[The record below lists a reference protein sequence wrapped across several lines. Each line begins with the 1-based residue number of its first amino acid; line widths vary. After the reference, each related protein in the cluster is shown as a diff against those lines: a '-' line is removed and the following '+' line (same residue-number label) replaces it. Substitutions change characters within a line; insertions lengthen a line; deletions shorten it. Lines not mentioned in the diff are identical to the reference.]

1 LNNKQKKE
9 TLIKLKEIKN
19 HQTTNKPVL
28 FQIMGLDLP
37 SGGHLTHG
45 YQTAK
50 RRVSATSIYF
60 ESMPYRV
67 NPITGLIDYD
77 ELSKLAELFK
87 PKMIIAGASA
97 YPRDWDYGKMK
108 QIAESVGAYLLAD
121 MAHISGFVATGQCN
135 NPFDYCDVVTSTTH
149 KSLRGPRS
157 GIIFYKK
164 NLEDEINSAVF
175 PALQG
180 GPHNHQIAA
189 LAVALKEAST
199 LDFIEYIK
207 QVKINAKSLAKEL
220 MILGYNVVTNGTDN
234 HIVLWDA
241 RNTGLSGSKIEKILE
256 KCSISVNKN
265 SVLGDISA
273 VTPGGVRFGTP
284 AMTTRGMKEIDMK
297 EIAKYIDQITKVAQK
312 VLSNLSSKKL
322 DEFITYMDTNPD
334 IQKEILK
341 IKSDVENYASKF
353 YIPGKRP

>member
-1 LNNKQKKE
+1 
-9 TLIKLKEIKN
+9 
-19 HQTTNKPVL
+19 
-28 FQIMGLDLP
+28 
-37 SGGHLTHG
+37 
-45 YQTAK
+45 
-50 RRVSATSIYF
+50 
-60 ESMPYRV
+60 
-67 NPITGLIDYD
+67 
-77 ELSKLAELFK
+77 
-87 PKMIIAGASA
+87 
-97 YPRDWDYGKMK
+97 
-108 QIAESVGAYLLAD
+108 
-121 MAHISGFVATGQCN
+121 
-135 NPFDYCDVVTSTTH
+135 
-149 KSLRGPRS
+149 
-157 GIIFYKK
+157 
-164 NLEDEINSAVF
+164 
-175 PALQG
+175 
-180 GPHNHQIAA
+180 
-189 LAVALKEAST
+189 
-199 LDFIEYIK
+199 
-207 QVKINAKSLAKEL
+207 

-312 VLSNLSSKKL
+312 VQSNLSSKKL